1 MQYFGMLIAFTI
13 AFYTFLF
20 GLEIRRHENVTGFW
34 ALAVLALVTVAMPF
48 YVLFLR

>member
-1 MQYFGMLIAFTI
+1 MQYLGMLTALII

-20 GLEIRRHENVTGFW
+20 GLEIQRQKNHFGFW
-34 ALAVLALVTVAMPF
+34 AVVVLAFMAVALPF